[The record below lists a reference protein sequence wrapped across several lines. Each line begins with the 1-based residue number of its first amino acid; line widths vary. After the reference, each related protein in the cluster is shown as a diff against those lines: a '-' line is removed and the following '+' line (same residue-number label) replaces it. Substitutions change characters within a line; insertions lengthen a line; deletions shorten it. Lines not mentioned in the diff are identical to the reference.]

1 MLGKTLVMSNVLAMA
16 VSMAMAADTPSPRP
30 TLSADEIVAR
40 NVQARGGL
48 KAWRAVQSISWSG
61 KMGAG
66 GNQRAPLPVQVPGK
80 GSNKFTVP
88 PRPKEE
94 AQLPF
99 QMDMQ
104 RVRKVRL
111 ELQFNGQTAIQVY
124 DGTNGWKVRPY
135 LNRHDVEPF
144 TEDELK
150 TASEQPDLDGLLI
163 DYAAKGEKIDIE
175 GMEKVEDHDTYKLKV
190 TLKDGR
196 EVHAWIDAKTFL
208 EAKIEGTPR
217 RLDGKM
223 HPVEIYYRDFRAVH
237 GLQVPFV
244 LETRVLP
251 LSAPGKAVREAH
263 APPEQIVIEKVE
275 VNPKFDASRFSKP
288 AVETAVVTAPH

>member
-1 MLGKTLVMSNVLAMA
+1 MLGKTLVISAALSMA
-16 VSMAMAADTPSPRP
+16 VAALAADTPSSRP
-30 TLSADEIVAR
+30 TLSADEVVAR

-48 KAWRAVQSISWSG
+48 KAWRAVQTLSWSG

-66 GNQRAPLPVQVPGK
+66 GNQRTPLPAQVPGK
-80 GSNKFTVP
+80 GPNKLTVP
-88 PRPKEE
+88 TRPKEE

-99 QMDMQ
+99 QMDME

-111 ELQFNGQTAIQVY
+111 ELQFNGQTAVQVY

-135 LNRHDVEPF
+135 LNRNDVEPF

-150 TASEQPDLDGLLI
+150 TASQQSDLDGLLV
-163 DYAAKGEKIDIE
+163 DYAAKGEKVELD
-175 GMEKVEDHDTYKLKV
+175 GMEKVEDHDAYKLNV

-196 EVHAWIDAKTFL
+196 SVHVWIDAKTFL
-208 EAKIEGTPR
+208 EAKMDGTPR

-223 HPVEIYYRDFRAVH
+223 HPVEIYYRDFRNVH
-237 GLQVPFV
+237 GLQIPFL

-251 LSAPGKAVREAH
+251 LSAPGKAVRETH
-263 APPEQIVIEKVE
+263 VPPEQIVIEKVE

-288 AVETAVVTAPH
+288 TVVTASLVAPH

>member
-1 MLGKTLVMSNVLAMA
+1 MLGKTLVISAALSMA
-16 VSMAMAADTPSPRP
+16 VAALAADTPSSRP
-30 TLSADEIVAR
+30 TLSADEVVAR

-48 KAWRAVQSISWSG
+48 KAWRAVQTLSWSG

-66 GNQRAPLPVQVPGK
+66 GNQRTPLPVQVPGK
-80 GSNKFTVP
+80 GQNKLTVP

-99 QMDMQ
+99 QMDME
-104 RVRKVRL
+104 RVRKVRV
-111 ELQFNGQTAIQVY
+111 ELQFNGQTAVQVY

-150 TASEQPDLDGLLI
+150 TASEQSDLDGLLV
-163 DYAAKGEKIDIE
+163 DYAAKGEKVELE
-175 GMEKVEDHDTYKLKV
+175 GMEKVEDHDAYKLKV
-190 TLKDGR
+190 TTKDGR
-196 EVHAWIDAKTFL
+196 AVHVWIDAKTFL
-208 EAKIEGTPR
+208 EAKMEGTPR

-223 HPVEIYYRDFRAVH
+223 HPVEIYYRDFRNVH
-237 GLQVPFV
+237 GLQIPFL

-251 LSAPGKAVREAH
+251 LSAPGKAVRETH
-263 APPEQIVIEKVE
+263 VPPEQIVLEKVE

-288 AVETAVVTAPH
+288 TVVTASLVAPH

>member
-1 MLGKTLVMSNVLAMA
+1 MLGKTLVISAAL
-16 VSMAMAADTPSPRP
+16 SMALGALAADTPSSRP
-30 TLSADEIVAR
+30 TLSADEVVAR

-48 KAWRAVQSISWSG
+48 KAWRAVQTLSWSG

-66 GNQRAPLPVQVPGK
+66 GNQRTPLPVQVPGK
-80 GSNKFTVP
+80 GPNKLTVP

-99 QMDMQ
+99 QMDME

-111 ELQFNGQTAIQVY
+111 ELQFNGQTAVQVY

-144 TEDELK
+144 TDDELK
-150 TASEQPDLDGLLI
+150 TASEQSDLDGLLV
-163 DYAAKGEKIDIE
+163 DYAAKGEKVELE
-175 GMEKVEDHDTYKLKV
+175 GMEKVEDHDAYKLKV
-190 TLKDGR
+190 SLKDGR
-196 EVHAWIDAKTFL
+196 TVHVWIDARTFL
-208 EAKIEGTPR
+208 EAKMEGTPR

-237 GLQVPFV
+237 GLQIPFV

-251 LSAPGKAVREAH
+251 LSAPGKAVRETH
-263 APPEQIVIEKVE
+263 VPPEQIVIEKVE

-288 AVETAVVTAPH
+288 TVVTASLVAPH

>member
-1 MLGKTLVMSNVLAMA
+1 MLGKTMVISAAL
-16 VSMAMAADTPSPRP
+16 SMALGALAADTPSSRP
-30 TLSADEIVAR
+30 TLSADEVVAR

-48 KAWRAVQSISWSG
+48 KAWRAVQTLSWSG

-66 GNQRAPLPVQVPGK
+66 GNQRTPLPVQVPGK
-80 GSNKFTVP
+80 GPNKLTVP

-99 QMDMQ
+99 QMDMA
-104 RVRKVRL
+104 RVRKMRL

-124 DGTNGWKVRPY
+124 DGANGWKVRPY

-144 TEDELK
+144 TDDELK
-150 TASEQPDLDGLLI
+150 TASEQSDLDGLLV
-163 DYAAKGEKIDIE
+163 DYAAKGEKVELE
-175 GMEKVEDHDTYKLKV
+175 GMEKVEDHDAYKLKV

-196 EVHAWIDAKTFL
+196 AVHVWIDARTFL
-208 EAKIEGTPR
+208 EAKMEGTPR

-223 HPVEIYYRDFRAVH
+223 HPVEIYYRDFRNVH
-237 GLQVPFV
+237 GLQVPFL

-251 LSAPGKAVREAH
+251 LSAPGKAVRETH
-263 APPEQIVIEKVE
+263 VPPEQIVIEKVE
-275 VNPKFDASRFSKP
+275 VNPKFDGSRFSKP
-288 AVETAVVTAPH
+288 TVESAALVAPH

>member
-1 MLGKTLVMSNVLAMA
+1 MLGKTMVISAAL
-16 VSMAMAADTPSPRP
+16 SMALGALAADTPSSRP
-30 TLSADEIVAR
+30 TLSADEVVAR

-48 KAWRAVQSISWSG
+48 KAWRAVQTLSWSG

-66 GNQRAPLPVQVPGK
+66 GNQRTPLPVQVPGK
-80 GSNKFTVP
+80 GPNKLTVP

-99 QMDMQ
+99 QMDME

-111 ELQFNGQTAIQVY
+111 ELQFNGQTAVQVY

-144 TEDELK
+144 TDDELK
-150 TASEQPDLDGLLI
+150 TASEQSDLDGLLV
-163 DYAAKGEKIDIE
+163 DYAAKGEKVELE
-175 GMEKVEDHDTYKLKV
+175 GMEKVEDHDAYKLKV
-190 TLKDGR
+190 SLKDGR
-196 EVHAWIDAKTFL
+196 TVHVWIDARTFL
-208 EAKIEGTPR
+208 EAKMEGTPR

-237 GLQVPFV
+237 GLQIPFV

-251 LSAPGKAVREAH
+251 LSAPGKAVRETH
-263 APPEQIVIEKVE
+263 VPPEQIVIEKVE

-288 AVETAVVTAPH
+288 TVVTASLIAPH

>member
-1 MLGKTLVMSNVLAMA
+1 MLGKTLVISAALSMA
-16 VSMAMAADTPSPRP
+16 VAALAADTPSSRP
-30 TLSADEIVAR
+30 TLSADEVVAR

-48 KAWRAVQSISWSG
+48 KAWRAVQTLSWSG

-66 GNQRAPLPVQVPGK
+66 GNQRTPIPVQVPGK
-80 GSNKFTVP
+80 GQNKLTVP

-99 QMDMQ
+99 QMDME
-104 RVRKVRL
+104 RVRKVRV
-111 ELQFNGQTAIQVY
+111 ELQFNGQTAVQVY

-150 TASEQPDLDGLLI
+150 TASEQSDLDGLLV
-163 DYAAKGEKIDIE
+163 DYAAKGEKVELE
-175 GMEKVEDHDTYKLKV
+175 GMEKVEDHDAYKLKV
-190 TLKDGR
+190 TTKDGR
-196 EVHAWIDAKTFL
+196 AVHVWIDAKTFL
-208 EAKIEGTPR
+208 EAKMEGTPR

-223 HPVEIYYRDFRAVH
+223 HPVEIYYRDFRNVH
-237 GLQVPFV
+237 GLQIPFL

-251 LSAPGKAVREAH
+251 LSAPGKAVRETH
-263 APPEQIVIEKVE
+263 VPPEQIVLEKVE

-288 AVETAVVTAPH
+288 TVVTASLVAPH

>member
-1 MLGKTLVMSNVLAMA
+1 MLGKTLVISAALSMA
-16 VSMAMAADTPSPRP
+16 VAALAADTPSSRP
-30 TLSADEIVAR
+30 ALSADEVVAR

-48 KAWRAVQSISWSG
+48 KAWRAVQTLSWSG

-66 GNQRAPLPVQVPGK
+66 GNQRTPLPVQVPGK
-80 GSNKFTVP
+80 GPNKLTVP
-88 PRPKEE
+88 TRPKEE

-99 QMDMQ
+99 QMDME

-111 ELQFNGQTAIQVY
+111 ELQFNGQTAVQVY

-150 TASEQPDLDGLLI
+150 TASQQSDLDGLLV
-163 DYAAKGEKIDIE
+163 DYAAKGEKVELD
-175 GMEKVEDHDTYKLKV
+175 GMEKVEDHDAYKLNV

-196 EVHAWIDAKTFL
+196 SVHVWIDAKTFL
-208 EAKIEGTPR
+208 EAKMDGTPR

-223 HPVEIYYRDFRAVH
+223 HPVEIYYRDFRSVH
-237 GLQVPFV
+237 GLQIPFI

-251 LSAPGKAVREAH
+251 LSAPGKGVRETH
-263 APPEQIVIEKVE
+263 VPPEQIVIEKVE

-288 AVETAVVTAPH
+288 TVVTASLVAPH

>member
-1 MLGKTLVMSNVLAMA
+1 MLGKTLVISAAL
-16 VSMAMAADTPSPRP
+16 SMALGALAADTPSSRP
-30 TLSADEIVAR
+30 TLSADEVVAR

-48 KAWRAVQSISWSG
+48 KAWRAVQTLSWSG

-66 GNQRAPLPVQVPGK
+66 GNQRTPLPVQVPGK
-80 GSNKFTVP
+80 GPNKLTVP

-99 QMDMQ
+99 QMDME

-111 ELQFNGQTAIQVY
+111 ELQFNGQTAVQVY

-144 TEDELK
+144 TDDELK
-150 TASEQPDLDGLLI
+150 TAAEQSDLDGLLV
-163 DYAAKGEKIDIE
+163 DYAAKGEKVELE
-175 GMEKVEDHDTYKLKV
+175 GMEKVEDHDAYKLKV
-190 TLKDGR
+190 SLKDGR
-196 EVHAWIDAKTFL
+196 TVHVWIDARTFL
-208 EAKIEGTPR
+208 EAKMEGTPR

-237 GLQVPFV
+237 GLQIPFV

-251 LSAPGKAVREAH
+251 LSAPGKAVRETH
-263 APPEQIVIEKVE
+263 VPPEQIVIEKVE

-288 AVETAVVTAPH
+288 TVVTASLVAPH

>member
-1 MLGKTLVMSNVLAMA
+1 MLGKTMVISAAL
-16 VSMAMAADTPSPRP
+16 SMALGALAADTPSSRP
-30 TLSADEIVAR
+30 TLSADEVVAR

-48 KAWRAVQSISWSG
+48 KAWRAVQTLSWSG

-66 GNQRAPLPVQVPGK
+66 GNQRTPLPVQVPGK
-80 GSNKFTVP
+80 GPNKLTVP

-99 QMDMQ
+99 QMDME

-111 ELQFNGQTAIQVY
+111 ELQFNGQTAVQVY

-144 TEDELK
+144 TDDELK
-150 TASEQPDLDGLLI
+150 TAAEQSDLDGLLV
-163 DYAAKGEKIDIE
+163 DYAAKGEKVELE
-175 GMEKVEDHDTYKLKV
+175 GMEKVEDHDAYKLKV
-190 TLKDGR
+190 SLKDGR
-196 EVHAWIDAKTFL
+196 TVHVWIDARTFL
-208 EAKIEGTPR
+208 EAKMEGTPR

-237 GLQVPFV
+237 GLQIPFV

-251 LSAPGKAVREAH
+251 LSAPGKAVRETH
-263 APPEQIVIEKVE
+263 VPPEQIVIEKVE

-288 AVETAVVTAPH
+288 TVVTASLVAPH

>member
-1 MLGKTLVMSNVLAMA
+1 MLGKTLVISAAL
-16 VSMAMAADTPSPRP
+16 SMALGALAADTPTSRP
-30 TLSADEIVAR
+30 TLSADEVVAR

-48 KAWRAVQSISWSG
+48 KAWRAVQTLSWSG

-66 GNQRAPLPVQVPGK
+66 GNQRTPLPVQVPGK
-80 GSNKFTVP
+80 GPNKLTVP

-99 QMDMQ
+99 QMDME

-111 ELQFNGQTAIQVY
+111 ELQFNGQTAVQVY

-144 TEDELK
+144 TDDELK
-150 TASEQPDLDGLLI
+150 TAAEQSDLDGLLV
-163 DYAAKGEKIDIE
+163 DYAAKGEKVELE
-175 GMEKVEDHDTYKLKV
+175 GMEKVEDHDAYKLKV
-190 TLKDGR
+190 SLKDGR
-196 EVHAWIDAKTFL
+196 TVHVWIDARTFL
-208 EAKIEGTPR
+208 EAKMEGTPR

-237 GLQVPFV
+237 GLQIPFV

-251 LSAPGKAVREAH
+251 LSAPGKAVRETH
-263 APPEQIVIEKVE
+263 VPPEQIVIEKVE

-288 AVETAVVTAPH
+288 TVVTASLVAPH